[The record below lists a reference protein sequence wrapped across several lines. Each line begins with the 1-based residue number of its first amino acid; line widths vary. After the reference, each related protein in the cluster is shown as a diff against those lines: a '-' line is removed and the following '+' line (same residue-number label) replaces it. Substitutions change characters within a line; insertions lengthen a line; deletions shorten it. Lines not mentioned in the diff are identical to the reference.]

1 MKEKIKENIGKIYK
15 IACLIVLVG
24 VVLTFRTQ
32 NLSMS
37 KEIVKSNSNP
47 TKNLNIQVMNKVVNN
62 FKAEEV
68 ALAQKQAEEEKAK
81 KDAEAAEAAKVAAS
95 LAPVVPVSDLQAYA
109 HDLVI
114 NVYGWTESDFTG
126 LVNLWNRESGW
137 RVNAGNSSSGAYGIP
152 QALPGSKM
160 SSEGA
165 DWATNGQT
173 QIRWGLKY
181 IAGKYGSPGNAWA
194 FFCSHNWY

>member
-1 MKEKIKENIGKIYK
+1 MKEKIKENINKIYK

-24 VVLTFRTQ
+24 VVFTFRTQ
-32 NLSMS
+32 NLNMS

-47 TKNLNIQVMNKVVNN
+47 TKNLNIQVMNRVVDS
-62 FKAEEV
+62 FKAEE
-68 ALAQKQAEEEKAK
+68 AAAIQKQAEEEKAK
-81 KDAEAAEAAKVAAS
+81 QEAEAAEAAKAAAA

-114 NVYGWTESDFTG
+114 NTYGWTEADFSG

-165 DWATNGQT
+165 DWTTNGQT

>member
-1 MKEKIKENIGKIYK
+1 MKEKIKENINKIYK

-24 VVLTFRTQ
+24 VVFTFRTQ
-32 NLSMS
+32 NLNMS

-68 ALAQKQAEEEKAK
+68 ALAQKHAEEEKAK

>member
-1 MKEKIKENIGKIYK
+1 M
-15 IACLIVLVG
+15 LVG
-24 VVLTFRTQ
+24 VVFTFRTQ
-32 NLSMS
+32 NLNMS

-47 TKNLNIQVMNKVVNN
+47 TKNLNIQVMNIVVNN

-126 LVNLWNRESGW
+126 LVNLWNRDSGW

>member
-1 MKEKIKENIGKIYK
+1 MKEKITENISKIYK

-24 VVLTFRTQ
+24 VVFTFRTQ

>member
-1 MKEKIKENIGKIYK
+1 MKEKIKENINKIYK

-24 VVLTFRTQ
+24 VVFTFRTQ
-32 NLSMS
+32 NLNMS

-47 TKNLNIQVMNKVVNN
+47 TKNLNIQVMNRVVDS
-62 FKAEEV
+62 FKAEE
-68 ALAQKQAEEEKAK
+68 AAAIQKQAEEEKAK
-81 KDAEAAEAAKVAAS
+81 QEAEAAEAAKAAAA

-109 HDLVI
+109 RDLVI
-114 NVYGWTESDFTG
+114 NTYGWTEADFSG

>member
-1 MKEKIKENIGKIYK
+1 MKEKIKENINKIYK

-24 VVLTFRTQ
+24 VVFTFRTQ
-32 NLSMS
+32 NLNMS

-47 TKNLNIQVMNKVVNN
+47 TKNLNIQVMNRVVDS
-62 FKAEEV
+62 FKAEE
-68 ALAQKQAEEEKAK
+68 AAAIQKQAEEEKAK
-81 KDAEAAEAAKVAAS
+81 QEAEAAEAAKAAAA

-114 NVYGWTESDFTG
+114 NTYGWTEADFSG

>member
-1 MKEKIKENIGKIYK
+1 MKEKIKENISKIYK

-24 VVLTFRTQ
+24 VVFTFRTQ
-32 NLSMS
+32 NLNMS

>member
-1 MKEKIKENIGKIYK
+1 MKEKIKENINKIYK

-24 VVLTFRTQ
+24 VVFTFRTQ